1 MSIAPPLFHKVDSS
15 GGPYGTDITYSIN
28 DCNIASV
35 DESGL
40 ITAKVISDAMVTGE
54 SRGLESVT
62 GDIVTFSE
70 VSFVILHTVCFILY
84 YIVFILQG
92 VVYVHVIKL
101 TGVRISV
108 PSTKLLAE
116 TEVSKTFQYYKCV
129 LSHSIERTSLLYQL
143 FEEQISKCLNI
154 QEAFLERNLNYLL
167 ITFLI
172 THLLYLPLLT
182 SA

>member
-1 MSIAPPLFHKVDSS
+1 MSIVPPLFHKVDNS
-15 GGPYGTDITYSIN
+15 GGPYGKDITFSIN
-28 DCNIASV
+28 DSNIASV

-70 VSFVILHTVCFILY
+70 VSFIILHTLCIILY

-101 TGVRISV
+101 ARVRISV
-108 PSTKLLAE
+108 LQFLQQRYYIAE
-116 TEVSKTFQYYKCV
+116 TEVSKTLQNYKCIY
-129 LSHSIERTSLLYQL
+129 SHIPTKKVSPSLLYQ
-143 FEEQISKCLNI
+143 
-154 QEAFLERNLNYLL
+154 FLSQS
-167 ITFLI
+167 I
-172 THLLYLPLLT
+172 
-182 SA
+182 